1 MSRLPKSCKARYNRE
16 TKTKWEDKMYQ
27 ALLFDLDGTLTAS
40 GEGITKSIQYALR
53 KMGYEAL
60 ATDLKK
66 LEIFVGPPLLEQL
79 MEYCQI
85 GEKEAEQGVAY
96 YRERY
101 NVVGLYENEPYEGIA
116 ELLSKLKEKGYKLAI
131 ASSKPQGMVDAIL
144 QHFKLDKYFDV
155 IEGSDVNLP
164 KMTKSDVI
172 EIALE
177 KLGFFNRRSEVVMI
191 GDRKYDVNGAIASHL
206 DCIGVAYG
214 YGGAKELEEAGATKV
229 VQTVKELGEFLGV
242 SEEN

>member
-1 MSRLPKSCKARYNRE
+1 
-16 TKTKWEDKMYQ
+16 MYQ

-53 KMGYEAL
+53 KMGYESL

-66 LEIFVGPPLLEQL
+66 LEIFVGPPLLEQI

-85 GEKEAEQGVAY
+85 GEEEAEQGVAY

-101 NVVGLYENEPYEGIA
+101 NVTGVYENKPYEGIRK
-116 ELLSKLKEKGYKLAI
+116 LLPKLKEKGYKLAI
-131 ASSKPQGMVDAIL
+131 ASSKPQGMVDEVL
-144 QHFKLDKYFDV
+144 RHFDLDEYFDV
-155 IEGSDVNLP
+155 IEGSDVNVP
-164 KMTKSDVI
+164 KMTKSEVI
-172 EIALE
+172 EIALK
-177 KLGFFNRRSEVVMI
+177 KLGFFDKRDEVVMI
-191 GDRKYDVNGAIASHL
+191 GDRKYDVNGATASHL

-214 YGGAKELEEAGATKV
+214 YGGKEELEEAGATKV

>member
-1 MSRLPKSCKARYNRE
+1 
-16 TKTKWEDKMYQ
+16 MYQ

-53 KMGYEAL
+53 KMGYESL
-60 ATDLKK
+60 AEDLKK

-85 GEKEAEQGVAY
+85 EESEAEQGVAY

-101 NVVGLYENEPYEGIA
+101 NVVGYYENKPYKGIRK
-116 ELLSKLKEKGYKLAI
+116 LLPKLKKKGYKLAV
-131 ASSKPQGMVDAIL
+131 ASSKPQGMVDAVL
-144 QHFKLDKYFDV
+144 EHFELNEYFDV

-164 KMTKSDVI
+164 RMTKSDVI
-172 EIALE
+172 EIALK
-177 KLGFFNRRSEVVMI
+177 KLGFFEAEKRKGVVMI
-191 GDRKYDVNGAIASHL
+191 GDRKYDVAGATASRL

-214 YGGAKELEEAGATKV
+214 YGGTEELESAGAIKV
-229 VQTVKELGEFLGV
+229 VQRKIIHRPCK
-242 SEEN
+242 